1 MLKLML
7 NALLNHFNNTAPR
20 SLCNVN

>member
-1 MLKLML
+1 MLQLML
-7 NALLNHFNNTAPR
+7 TVLLNHFNDTAPR